1 MDFGLRIDWNDST
14 TVVSPFGEVDIDTAP
29 RLREAGTTEL
39 TRDVGLLVVD
49 LLGVTFIDST
59 GLGAL
64 VAVRKEAVDLDVPLR
79 LVSGRRTD
87 AILKMSGLAQAF
99 DVYPSRD
106 AALGNL
112 GDIA

>member
-1 MDFGLRIDWNDST
+1 MDFGLRIDWSDGT
-14 TVVSPFGEVDIDTAP
+14 AVVSPFGEVDIDTAP
-29 RLREAGTTEL
+29 RLREAGETEL
-39 TRDVGLLVVD
+39 TRDVGLVVVD

-64 VAVRKEAVDLDVPLR
+64 VALRKEALEADVPLR

-106 AALGNL
+106 AALGHVD
-112 GDIA
+112 DIA

>member
-1 MDFGLRIDWNDST
+1 MDFGLRIDWRDST

-29 RLREAGTTEL
+29 RVREAGTTEL
-39 TRDVGLLVVD
+39 GRDVGLVVVD

-64 VAVRKEAVDLDVPLR
+64 VALRKEAIDLDVPLR

-99 DVYPSRD
+99 DVYPSVD
-106 AALGNL
+106 AALGHV
-112 GDIA
+112 DHIA

>member
-1 MDFGLRIDWNDST
+1 MDFGLRIDWSDDT

-29 RLREAGTTEL
+29 RVREAGATEL
-39 TRDVGLLVVD
+39 TRDVGLLVLD

-64 VAVRKEAVDLDVPLR
+64 VALRKEALQADVPLR

-87 AILKMSGLAQAF
+87 AILKMSGLAEAF
-99 DVYPSRD
+99 EVYASR
-106 AALGNL
+106 AAAMGHVD
-112 GDIA
+112 DIA